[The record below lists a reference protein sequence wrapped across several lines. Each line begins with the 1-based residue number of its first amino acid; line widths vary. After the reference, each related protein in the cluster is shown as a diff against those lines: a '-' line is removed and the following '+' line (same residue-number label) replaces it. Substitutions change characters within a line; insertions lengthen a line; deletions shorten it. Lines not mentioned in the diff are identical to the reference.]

1 MNGRPKILAIAG
13 SLRKESY
20 NKKLVKIAAAG
31 ARKAGADVTIVDLDD
46 FLLPLYHGD
55 EEAAHGL
62 PAKAVEL
69 KKIFIEH
76 DGFLIASPEYNSS
89 ISGVFKN
96 TIDWVSR
103 PEKSDAC
110 YLVAYKGK
118 SAAIMSASP
127 GALGGLRGLVH
138 TRDIF
143 ENIGVMVIPDQVV
156 VSNAQEAFNE
166 DGQLKD
172 LRQLDKVMGLGK
184 QLSDLLHKLK

>member
-1 MNGRPKILAIAG
+1 
-13 SLRKESY
+13 
-20 NKKLVKIAAAG
+20 
-31 ARKAGADVTIVDLDD
+31 
-46 FLLPLYHGD
+46 
-55 EEAAHGL
+55 
-62 PAKAVEL
+62 
-69 KKIFIEH
+69 
-76 DGFLIASPEYNSS
+76 
-89 ISGVFKN
+89 
-96 TIDWVSR
+96 
-103 PEKSDAC
+103 
-110 YLVAYKGK
+110 
-118 SAAIMSASP
+118 MSASP